1 MSTLLDRVH
10 AKTSNRLDAGP
21 VAALY
26 GLKLAKLARIADLN
40 PETLRKKP
48 DAPSAQK
55 ALAKLVNAW
64 EILRTIFMDD
74 DAIARWLHHPLPR
87 FKGMTPLW
95 LLEEHG
101 VDAFEGLAEEMAAGT
116 YG

>member
-1 MSTLLDRVH
+1 MSTLIDRVH
-10 AKTSNRLDAGP
+10 AKTSSRLDAGP

-26 GLKLAKLARIADLN
+26 GLKLAKLARIAKLN

-64 EILRTIFMDD
+64 EILRTIFVDD
-74 DAIARWLHHPLPR
+74 EAISRWLHHPIPSL
-87 FKGMTPLW
+87 KGLTPLG
-95 LLEEHG
+95 LLEQYG
-101 VDAFEGLAEEMAAGT
+101 IDSFEGLAEEMAAGS